1 MGKPFTGKGDWPR
14 KDQTTREEGDLRQ
27 LYMNGRISYA
37 TYNRRYKKLLKRGKI
52 TRNGK
57 VVT

>member
-1 MGKPFTGKGDWPR
+1 MSVKGTWPR
-14 KDQTTREEGDLRQ
+14 KDQTTREERDLR
-27 LYMNGRISYA
+27 LAFMYTTM
-37 TYNRRYKKLLKRGKI
+37 TMKEFDRRYKKLHKQGKI